1 MTQTTPMALAN
12 AAETRRREMPAS
24 VALVILTG
32 GLAAAI
38 MEGPGAVGWAA
49 IVSLLLIVDT
59 ELYRRLDAG
68 DVKIKGKVMA
78 GLAAWAFA
86 SSAFY
91 ATLPAALWLDGQAAG
106 AAAAMVLW
114 VAGVVRHFS
123 RGASGSL
130 PIALAGAAPPALS
143 LLGSPFMMAAMTQ
156 QPDWDLAAIAAVG
169 GGALMA
175 YVTLARMSAADAETA
190 LKEAIA
196 QQDLSA
202 TMAKL
207 VLDHGTLAAAL
218 IDLDGRIVAISE
230 PMRRALRV
238 KDDGIGAK
246 LDELIP
252 WSPERWRDAFTRALA
267 GECVRY
273 DEDETKSAHGTFWYA
288 WEARPW
294 RAPNGDI
301 RGVVAHGRNITSLV
315 ETRLAVAEN
324 EERLRVALA
333 AGRSV
338 VWDVDFKD
346 QIVTWHGDPTQIY
359 GGPFSFELFMSN
371 SVDFLHDDDREP
383 LRTYIKDVIAG
394 SERPIEHRVI
404 RGDGEI
410 GWVEVWARRVLGA
423 SGGVRKLIVLSKDVT
438 ERKNQEAAFIKTMHR
453 AEAALRAKRAL
464 FAEFAPAA
472 AAEVEAFDE
481 GAVNLAEMYERLD
494 SLLAEMDVRDEALAE
509 TIASLRVSREVADA
523 ANVAKSQF
531 LANMSHEL
539 RTPLNAIIGY
549 SEILKEEA
557 EADGRESDIA
567 DLDRVLGSARQLLHL
582 INGILDLSKIEA
594 GRMEMS
600 IADFDIAALIN
611 EATDTVR
618 PSAEKNGNTLIVDV
632 GAGVGEAITDAF
644 KLNQCLLNLLANAA
658 KFTQDG
664 EIVVRAARLV
674 GGEEDM
680 IEISVSDTG
689 IGMSEEQ
696 MLRLFNAFMQADAST
711 ERRYGG
717 TGLGLA
723 ITRRTMQLLG
733 GDVRVVSA
741 PNEGSTFT
749 LRFPARLDADVPVLE
764 RIDASAAAG
773 QGKERVVLLI
783 DDEESARDLTGRS
796 LTRLGFKVCGAATGK
811 QGLAMARELKPSLV
825 LLDINLPDMTGWD
838 VLAMLGSSSTADVPV
853 IVHSIDDDRQRA
865 IDAGACDL
873 LVKPADRDVLAAAA
887 LRFAR
892 SDSSPQPATQ
902 PAPLAKT
909 A

>member
-1 MTQTTPMALAN
+1 MIQTTPQALAN
-12 AAETRRREMPAS
+12 AADTRRREMPAS

-38 MEGPGAVGWAA
+38 IGGPGPVGWAA
-49 IVSLLLIVDT
+49 ITSLLLILDT
-59 ELYRRLDAG
+59 ELYRRLDAAE
-68 DVKIKGKVMA
+68 VKIKGRVLA
-78 GLAAWAFA
+78 GLMVWAFA

-91 ATLPAALWLDGQAAG
+91 AALPAALWLNGQAAG

-123 RGASGSL
+123 KGASGSW
-130 PIALAGAAPPALS
+130 PIALAGATPPALS
-143 LLGSPFMMAAMTQ
+143 LLGSPFMLAAMTQ

-175 YVTLARMSAADAETA
+175 YVTLARMSAADAESA
-190 LKEAIA
+190 LKEALA
-196 QQDLSA
+196 RQDLNS

-207 VLDHGTLAAAL
+207 VLDQGALAAAL
-218 IDLDGRIVAISE
+218 VDREGRVVAISE
-230 PMRRALRV
+230 PMRHVLRV
-238 KDDGIGAK
+238 KGGGVGAK
-246 LDELIP
+246 LEDLIQ
-252 WSPERWRDAFTRALA
+252 WSPERWRDAFTRALGGA
-267 GECVRY
+267 NVRY
-273 DEDETKSAHGTFWYA
+273 DEDETKSAHGVFWFA

-294 RAPNGDI
+294 RSPEGEI
-301 RGVVAHGRNITSLV
+301 VGVVVHGRDISSLI
-315 ETRLAVAEN
+315 ETRVAVAEN
-324 EERLRVALA
+324 EERLRVALD

-338 VWDVDFKD
+338 VWEVDFKERV
-346 QIVTWHGDPTQIY
+346 ISWHGDPQPIY
-359 GGPFSFELFMSN
+359 GRPITFTEFSENNTPILYQG
-371 SVDFLHDDDREP
+371 DRA
-383 LRTYIKDVIAG
+383 LLKNYFNDVING
-394 SERPIEHRVI
+394 DERPIEHRVV
-404 RGDGEI
+404 RGGGDI
-410 GWVEVWARRVLGA
+410 GWVEVWARRVLGR
-423 SGGVRKLIVLSKDVT
+423 SGGVRKLIVLSKDIT
-438 ERKNQEAAFIKTMHR
+438 ERKNQEAAFIETMHR
-453 AEAALRAKRAL
+453 AEAVFRAKRAL

-472 AAEVEAFDE
+472 TGEVEAFDE
-481 GAVNLAEMYERLD
+481 AAVNLAEMYERLN

-509 TIASLRVSREVADA
+509 TIASLRDSREAADA

-549 SEILKEEA
+549 SEILQEEA
-557 EADGRESDIA
+557 QADGRGSDIA

-594 GRMEMS
+594 GRMEVA
-600 IADFDIAALIN
+600 IADFDVAALVM
-611 EATDTVR
+611 EAADTVR
-618 PSAEKNGNTLIVDV
+618 PSAEKNGNKLVLEVNPDIGV
-632 GAGVGEAITDAF
+632 AGTDAF

-664 EIVVRAARLV
+664 EIVVRASRLIGV
-674 GGEEDM
+674 DEGL

-696 MLRLFNAFMQADAST
+696 MHRLFNAFMQADAST

-733 GDVRVVSA
+733 GDVTVLSA
-741 PNEGSTFT
+741 PHEGSTFT
-749 LRFPARLDADVPVLE
+749 LRFPAQLDANAPALE
-764 RIDASAAAG
+764 RIDANAAVG
-773 QGKERVVLLI
+773 QGRERIVLLV

-796 LTRLGFKVCGAATGK
+796 LMRLGFKVCGAATGK
-811 QGLAMARELKPSLV
+811 QGLTMARELKPSLI

-838 VLAMLGSSSTADVPV
+838 VLAMLRSAGNEAPV

-865 IDAGACDL
+865 LNAGACDL